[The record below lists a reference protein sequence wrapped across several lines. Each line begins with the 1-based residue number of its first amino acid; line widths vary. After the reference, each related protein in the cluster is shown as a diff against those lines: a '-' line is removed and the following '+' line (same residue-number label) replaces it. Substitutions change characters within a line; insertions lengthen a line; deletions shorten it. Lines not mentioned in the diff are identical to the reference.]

1 MTIRIV
7 TDSTCD
13 LPDSVI
19 SRYKIP
25 VLPLYLN
32 FGHESYLDGV
42 ELSRQDFYRKL
53 VKSEAVV
60 STAAP
65 APDMFR
71 RAYEKLAAE
80 GATQVLSIHVSGSLS
95 GILGVAKLAAQET
108 TAVPVHVFDSRQ
120 LSLGTGFLVEA
131 AAKSAS
137 EGRSLEKIL
146 AELAEQ
152 ISRTHVFAA
161 LDTLEF
167 LRRSGRMHGLVAGLG
182 SVLQIKPILRMY
194 DGNAISERVRT
205 RGKAI
210 DRLVGILKE
219 LAPLERAAI
228 VHANAV
234 ERAQALQEQT
244 KHLLPVGEIPL
255 VDITPVIGA
264 HVGPGAVGFACVRT
278 RNA

>member
-194 DGNAISERVRT
+194 DGNASSERVRT